1 MGRLLAEHD
10 GDTGA
15 ALREVIWLDD
25 LPVGFVDA
33 AAAGSPLYF
42 VHTDHLGS
50 PRKLSDAGGAP
61 AWDGVFG
68 PFGEVISVTGALAQN
83 LRFPGQYH
91 DSESALSYNWRR
103 TYDPSLGRYLQNDPI
118 GLAGRINTYAYVGG
132 NPLIYTD
139 PEVLNPAAGAV
150 LGGVAAGP
158 PGAVAGLAIGGA
170 VIIGAVILS
179 EIIDGPDD
187 PAGKAASDA
196 QKAEEECKKNCDKQ
210 YYDIDIPVCRSIA
223 KKRGKVAGARCY
235 KSAADRYEACLAG
248 KPRPPLDTYNN

>member
-1 MGRLLAEHD
+1 MLAEHD

-103 TYDPSLGRYLQNDPI
+103 TYDPSLGRYLQSDPI
-118 GLAGRINTYAYVGG
+118 GLAGGINSYAYVGG
-132 NPLIYTD
+132 NPLRYVD
-139 PEVLNPAAGAV
+139 PT
-150 LGGVAAGP
+150 
-158 PGAVAGLAIGGA
+158 GLAVGDWWDFPTNLGRA
-170 VIIGAVILS
+170 H
-179 EIIDGPDD
+179 EIACEELMRRPSSHNDKG
-187 PAGKAASDA
+187 DA
-196 QKAEEECKKNCDKQ
+196 MRHAEWMRRTTQETN
-210 YYDIDIPVCRSIA
+210 A
-223 KKRGKVAGARCY
+223 LTAW
-235 KSAADRYEACLAG
+235 LAG
-248 KPRPPLDTYNN
+248 TGHEIEGLLNGQPGPEAIMDLHNNAVGRSAGDSNTSVDSNKLWTSPYSGSGYDPYQGVQ